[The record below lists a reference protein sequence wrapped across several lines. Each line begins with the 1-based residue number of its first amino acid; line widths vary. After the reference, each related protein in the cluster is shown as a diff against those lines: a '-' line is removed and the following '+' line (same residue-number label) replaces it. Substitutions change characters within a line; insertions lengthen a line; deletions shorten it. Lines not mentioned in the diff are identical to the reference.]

1 MCHFSYS
8 AVNDLEFP
16 EYVIRILLHG
26 VECHF
31 KEAVHLSSGVGPVL
45 VTHCLRER
53 EKGIITNWVEIL

>member
-26 VECHF
+26 VEGDF
-31 KEAVHLSSGVGPVL
+31 KEAVHLRSGVGPVF

-53 EKGIITNWVEIL
+53 ERKEL